1 MKKTIIIHSESIG
14 RGDDELGQMIM
25 GSFLRKLSV
34 EPNRPDLIVFFN
46 SGVRLVAEGSPVLD
60 DIDLLRQA
68 GIPLLACG
76 TCVNYYGLAD
86 KIEPELIGDMRTII
100 SKLMSSDTVITI

>member
-1 MKKTIIIHSESIG
+1 MKKTIIIQSEFLG
-14 RGDDELGQMIM
+14 RGDDEIGQVIM

-34 EPNRPDLIVFFN
+34 EANKPDLIIFFN
-46 SGVRLVAEGSPVLD
+46 SGVKLVAEGSPVLD
-60 DIDLLRQA
+60 GIDLLRRA

-86 KIEPELIGDMRTII
+86 KIDPELIGDMRNII
-100 SKLMSSDTVITI
+100 SKLMSSDTVITM